1 MYDDLKAEP
10 SWFERQAVRDLKAG
24 FHDLQISDL
33 HCGRAFFLKRRLIIL
48 QHWILSFWAVA

>member
-33 HCGRAFFLKRRLIIL
+33 HCGRAFFKN
-48 QHWILSFWAVA
+48 AVLLFYNTH